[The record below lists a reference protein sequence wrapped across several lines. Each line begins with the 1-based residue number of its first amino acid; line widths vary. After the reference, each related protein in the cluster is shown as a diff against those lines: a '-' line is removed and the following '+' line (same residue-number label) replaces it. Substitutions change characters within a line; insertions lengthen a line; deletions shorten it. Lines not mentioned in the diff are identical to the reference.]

1 MASPFSEIIYL
12 LSKAMYDRAKTPSLS
27 HSVCDPNDT
36 PAAGDGAT
44 QHLTENKVLRDGAVP
59 KCCSHT
65 DWPNILL
72 RLTIISQFPIPFF
85 AMLRNMEFEAAN
97 L

>member
-1 MASPFSEIIYL
+1 M
-12 LSKAMYDRAKTPSLS
+12 
-27 HSVCDPNDT
+27 
-36 PAAGDGAT
+36 
-44 QHLTENKVLRDGAVP
+44 P

-97 L
+97 LSFLLNSSIVMFQMLVCKQESIPIVPLLFSTTAAGLQEDPCERIPPTWEE